1 MQDRKYRSVCCG
13 DFEEQYDTHLVRVR
27 GLSRSTRCIH
37 RLVVHKLLTATFPS
51 GRIRWRDFRF
61 RDVVRFVTSEFRRLH
76 SRETQ
81 RAWLMVLR
89 SVLRY
94 LAEEGLISAGWDAA
108 LPPIANPQHAQ
119 LPRGLTEDQVRAL
132 WAASEGKGRR
142 ALRNRALLLLFLRLG
157 LRTEEVAALLP
168 GDIDWN
174 SGTVKIRSAK
184 TYKERTLPLPQDV
197 GEALVAYLRSLRT
210 RPRRLFDSTRKAPV
224 GSPRRPEQRYEVY
237 VKNCM
242 IYLFQC
248 AGIRNRGPHAL
259 RHTLATAMVNH
270 GATFKAVSDMLGHK
284 SITTTLIYAKLD
296 LKSLAQVALPWPS
309 TPRTNTCP
317 QGSRPGGAR

>member
-1 MQDRKYRSVCCG
+1 MQDRKHTGVSCG
-13 DFEEQYDTHLVRVR
+13 DFEAQYDSYLVRVR

-51 GRIRWRDFRF
+51 GRIRWRHFRF

-81 RAWLMVLR
+81 RTWLMVLR

-94 LAEEGLISAGWDAA
+94 LAGEGRISAGWDAA

-119 LPRGLTEDQVRAL
+119 LPRGLSEDQVGAL
-132 WAASEGKGRR
+132 WRASEGKSRR

-168 GDIDWN
+168 GDIDWK

-184 TYKERTLPLPQDV
+184 TYRERTLPLPQDV

-210 RPRRLFDSTRKAPV
+210 RPRRVFDPTRKAPV
-224 GSPRRPEQRYEVY
+224 GSPRCLQQRYEVY
-237 VKNCM
+237 VRNCM

-248 AGIRNRGPHAL
+248 AGIRNRGAHAL
-259 RHTLATAMVNH
+259 RHTLATGMVN
-270 GATFKAVSDMLGHK
+270 GGVTFKAVSDMLGHK

-296 LKSLAQVALPWPS
+296 LKVLMQVALPWP
-309 TPRTNTCP
+309 
-317 QGSRPGGAR
+317 GGAR